1 MKENNFEL
9 QTIDN
14 DAFAI
19 HEVGES
25 PVVRESTTS
34 ETTTLFNAV
43 SGGSEPVKSVLGQ
56 TISVTDI
63 VITGADVHE
72 DREDE
77 SSKMINHAV
86 AHFFTSDGKHYSTL
100 SNGIL
105 RTVKNLLACGIVPT
119 KETPINITFKTVETK
134 KGTAH
139 IFELA

>member
-1 MKENNFEL
+1 MNENKFEL
-9 QTIDN
+9 QSIDN
-14 DAFAI
+14 DAFAV

-43 SGGSEPVKSVLGQ
+43 SGGSEPVKSVLGK

-77 SSKMINHAV
+77 NSKMINHAV